1 MADEGTQKMFL
12 LFLSNNEVFVWDK
25 DTVLTLR
32 RDYRIVG
39 SLIGSLPSKPKQN
52 LVFSLP
58 LVLQAEEVNLLLEK
72 NIAKLV
78 ASDDAY
84 SLPSNHSIKMFQEE
98 RKANINE
105 QIVKLKEIKKTKLE
119 EFAEVIEEARERK
132 QEKIQN
138 RKRKKKLSSCEKDTK
153 KQRYTEDSEHGNVDD
168 IQVDEKTR
176 VVDNES
182 CLLNLNKCKER
193 INENIFTLSENN
205 TQDDLQDSSKK
216 HEIEEKLEHGH
227 KGCGKIVH
235 EKRTKN
241 TSSENDIQVN
251 FQDSTLVCVPF
262 QHPSSLLRIR
272 EAMWTFPETE
282 LEKLRYKVFLDLW
295 EKGYYIT
302 QGSKF
307 GGDYLVYPGDPFRFH
322 SYFVVKIVAWK
333 KSISAL
339 DLISVGRLGSTVKKT
354 SVLASVDSSGNVI
367 YTSIQWPGFT

>member
-39 SLIGSLPSKPKQN
+39 SLIGSLPSKPRQN

-105 QIVKLKEIKKTKLE
+105 QIEKLKEIKKTKLE

-153 KQRYTEDSEHGNVDD
+153 KQRYTKDSEHGNVDD

-182 CLLNLNKCKER
+182 C
-193 INENIFTLSENN
+193 
-205 TQDDLQDSSKK
+205 
-216 HEIEEKLEHGH
+216 
-227 KGCGKIVH
+227 
-235 EKRTKN
+235 
-241 TSSENDIQVN
+241 
-251 FQDSTLVCVPF
+251 
-262 QHPSSLLRIR
+262 
-272 EAMWTFPETE
+272 
-282 LEKLRYKVFLDLW
+282 
-295 EKGYYIT
+295 
-302 QGSKF
+302 
-307 GGDYLVYPGDPFRFH
+307 
-322 SYFVVKIVAWK
+322 
-333 KSISAL
+333 
-339 DLISVGRLGSTVKKT
+339 
-354 SVLASVDSSGNVI
+354 
-367 YTSIQWPGFT
+367 